1 MMMENVRVLLEKKIA
16 ECNTTYSDL
25 SRLIGKNPGY
35 IQQFIKRGTP
45 RQLNEQDRRAIA
57 RFLKISEHLLSGFPL
72 AEAAPP
78 PRQAVSIAVP
88 KLCLGASAGA
98 GTLDTEE
105 CALESVA
112 IDSRWL
118 QEIGVQP
125 PHVSIIRVDGE
136 SMTPTL
142 NHGDDIM
149 VDHRDNMNRL
159 RDGIYVLRLDGVLL
173 VKRVATGMRRGE
185 FSILSDN
192 NLYPSWMNVD
202 PALVTIVGRVV
213 WSGRIHR

>member
-1 MMMENVRVLLEKKIA
+1 MIMIKKFSLLLTVLWISHTYAQKINYVVLFPNFA
-16 ECNTTYSDL
+16 HHEANISLAASGIPAGKATFRM
-25 SRLIGKNPGY
+25 SRSSPGRYATHEFGKNVY
-35 IQQFIKRGTP
+35 EVKAFDQ
-45 RQLNEQDRRAIA
+45 
-57 RFLKISEHLLSGFPL
+57 SGN
-72 AEAAPP
+72 
-78 PRQAVSIAVP
+78 SVP
-88 KLCLGASAGA
+88 
-98 GTLDTEE
+98 
-105 CALESVA
+105 
-112 IDSRWL
+112 
-118 QEIGVQP
+118 
-125 PHVSIIRVDGE
+125 IIRVDGE